1 MGHESIILR
10 VKLRQG
16 TDLTGPRPVPFPEV
30 LISGNEEG
38 LELLRGQIAKVLEW
52 SCADPTAHTHIT
64 GRDGPG
70 FETTPDGLMLTI
82 ECIRDDTS
90 A

>member
-1 MGHESIILR
+1 MGHESIILSVR
-10 VKLRQG
+10 LREG

-38 LELLRGQIAKVLEW
+38 LELLRREIAKVLEW
-52 SCADPTAHTHIT
+52 SRADPSAHTHIT

-70 FETTPDGLMLTI
+70 FEMTPEGLMVTI
-82 ECIRDDTS
+82 ECVRDDTP